1 MHLQRAVVGTTR
13 LDDVEGAMERALGR
27 IGGHCEYGDI
37 LAEASDGLRFRV
49 ERLVTTPLPQ
59 PSLRGATLRAWTG
72 ERWSESVARRL
83 EPEELDRAADHLVRD
98 LSHGRGRN
106 RPPPGPSPTGNL
118 EFRTGT
124 TRSLVDI
131 PWKEQVELA
140 RHWFEIATELPGISN
155 AFATLGYFGND
166 RLFRSTSG
174 ARRFQSVERVLG
186 SVVPIAAENGRVE
199 YDALTE
205 GATGGFELFQR
216 FTEEAIRSAA
226 RTAIELLHS
235 AAPPAGRMPVLLD
248 PSTAGT
254 FAHESFGHG
263 SEADQFLR
271 DRSYLKPLFGQI
283 VGPEGLTLVDD
294 GAYPSAWG
302 TLGFDDEGT
311 PTQRTVLVD
320 RGKFV
325 EVLHD
330 RETAHELGRQPTGN
344 ARRADFLSRTYVR
357 MTNTF
362 VEPGDFRLEELV
374 EAAGDGILLERC
386 TSGLEDPL
394 GGQMQIKV
402 KRARR
407 IEHGKLTEAYS
418 GMALS
423 GRVLDF
429 LHAIR
434 GIGRPEYFGISPGLC
449 GKGHTDLLPAGTGG
463 TYLLSEAVVGPA

>member
-1 MHLQRAVVGTTR
+1 MSETGR
-13 LDDVEGAMERALGR
+13 LVDFEGALEKALSR
-27 IGGHCEYGDI
+27 IEGHAAYADI
-37 LAEASDGLRFRV
+37 LAESSGGFRLRVDRT
-49 ERLVTTPLPQ
+49 VTTPSPQ
-59 PSLRGATLRAWTG
+59 PTLQGATLRAWTG
-72 ERWSESVARRL
+72 DRWTETVARNL
-83 EPEELDRAADHLVRD
+83 ETAELEHAADHLIRD
-98 LSHGRGRN
+98 LSRSPGRN
-106 RPPPGPSPTGNL
+106 QPPPGPSPTGNL
-118 EFRTGT
+118 EFRTET
-124 TRSLVDI
+124 ARPLEDV
-131 PWKEQVELA
+131 PLEEQVELA
-140 RHWFEIATELPGISN
+140 RHWFQIATETPGISN
-155 AFATLGYFGND
+155 AFTSLGYFIND

-174 ARRFQSVERVLG
+174 ARRFQSVQRVLG
-186 SVVPIAAENGRVE
+186 SVVPIATENGRVE

-205 GATGGFELFQR
+205 GATGGFELYQR

-226 RTAIELLHS
+226 RNAVELLTS
-235 AAPPAGRMPVLLD
+235 AAPPVGRMPVLLD

-271 DRSYLKPLFGQI
+271 DRSYLKPLFGQS

-294 GAYPSAWG
+294 GGYPNAWG

-311 PTQRTVLVD
+311 PTQHTVLVD
-320 RGKFV
+320 RGRFV

-330 RETAHELGRQPTGN
+330 RETAHALGRRTTGN
-344 ARRADFLSRTYVR
+344 ARRADFLSRTFVR

-362 VEPGDFRLEELV
+362 VEPGDFSLEELV
-374 EAAGDGILLERC
+374 KEAGDGILLERC
-386 TSGLEDPL
+386 TSGIEDPL

-407 IEHGKLTEAYS
+407 IEHGTLTEAYS

-429 LHAIR
+429 LKAIR
-434 GIGRPEYFGISPGLC
+434 GIGRAEYFSISPGLC